1 MKSRTIIAR
10 GEKDKL
16 PILSNRREILGDS
29 VLVRGDEM
37 WHKYP
42 FINTWEIYDRVRSLS
57 GQTVNSANKLVGTDV
72 AVENR
77 IRFTRE
83 IN

>member
-10 GEKDKL
+10 SDKDKL

-37 WHKYP
+37 WHRYP
-42 FINTWEIYDRVRSLS
+42 FSNTWDIYDHVRSLS
-57 GQTVNSANKLVGTDV
+57 GQTVNGANKLFGAEV

>member
-42 FINTWEIYDRVRSLS
+42 FFNTWEIYDRVRSLS